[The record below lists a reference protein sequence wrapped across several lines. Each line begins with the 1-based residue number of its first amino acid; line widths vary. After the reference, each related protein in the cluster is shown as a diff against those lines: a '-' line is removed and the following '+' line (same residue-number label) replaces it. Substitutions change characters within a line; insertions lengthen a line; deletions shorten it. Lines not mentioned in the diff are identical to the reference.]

1 MSRYKRSAELFERAQ
16 ASLAG
21 GVNSNVRARAQPP
34 LFFRSA
40 GGARM
45 IDADENEYLDFTLSQ
60 GPMFLGHSPPAVL
73 DFVNRAICNGQLYG
87 AQHELE
93 IELAEQFQR
102 IVPCAELVR
111 FCNSG
116 SEAVHA
122 AIRAARA
129 HTGRDKI
136 LKFEGHYHGWYDE
149 TLVSSGPTL
158 EQAGPPDAPHIVLDS
173 AGQPPHVREH
183 IIVLPWNDLDLFQR
197 ALRRHRGDLA
207 AVIMEPVMCNNACI
221 PPRPGYLEAVRDLC
235 SEQGI
240 VLIFDEVIT
249 GFRLALGGA
258 QGYFG
263 VTPDLATFGKAMANG
278 FPIAC
283 LAGKRHLMEPI
294 AKLQVNHSGTYNANV
309 MVTAAAVA
317 TIRELERLDYQRVH
331 QLGEALMQG
340 LRDLAAESGRSVLVQ
355 GIGPV
360 FHLAFTQR
368 AAIADYRDSLDVDA
382 GRNRAFI
389 GAMLDRGIRLLAR
402 GLWYLSAAHTEADLQ
417 CALEAV
423 REVWRG
429 AGPNERSS
437 ARKQPG
443 RE

>member
-1 MSRYKRSAELFERAQ
+1 MSRYQRSAEFFERAQ

-21 GVNSNVRARAQPP
+21 GVNSNVRALAQPP
-34 LFFRSA
+34 LYFRSA
-40 GGARM
+40 SGARM

-73 DFVNRAICNGQLYG
+73 DFVERALRNGQLYG

-93 IELAEQFQR
+93 IDLAERFQR
-102 IVPCAELVR
+102 ILPCAELLR

-129 HTGRDKI
+129 HTGCDKI

-149 TLVSSGPTL
+149 TLVSSGPSP
-158 EQAGPPDAPHIVLDS
+158 EQAGPRDAPKAVLGS
-173 AGQPPHVREH
+173 AGQPANMREN
-183 IIVLPWNDLDLFQR
+183 IIVLPWNDLNLLQQ
-197 ALRRHRGDLA
+197 AMRRHGNELA
-207 AVIMEPVMCNNACI
+207 AVIMEPVMCNNACV

-235 SEQGI
+235 TEHGI

-258 QGYFG
+258 QTYFG

-283 LAGKRHLMEPI
+283 LAGRRHLMEPI

-317 TIRELERLDYQRVH
+317 TIRELERLDYQRIH
-331 QLGEALMQG
+331 RLGETLMQG
-340 LRDLAAESGRSVLVQ
+340 LRDLATESGLSILVQ
-355 GIGPV
+355 GFGPV

-368 AAIADYRDSLDVDA
+368 SAVADYRDSLEIDGV
-382 GRNRAFI
+382 RNSEFV
-389 GAMLDRGIRLLAR
+389 GAMLDRGIRLLSR
-402 GLWYLSAAHTEADLQ
+402 GLWYLSAAHTEADIQLT
-417 CALEAV
+417 LETV
-423 REVWRG
+423 ENIWS
-429 AGPNERSS
+429 ERSWN
-437 ARKQPG
+437 
-443 RE
+443 